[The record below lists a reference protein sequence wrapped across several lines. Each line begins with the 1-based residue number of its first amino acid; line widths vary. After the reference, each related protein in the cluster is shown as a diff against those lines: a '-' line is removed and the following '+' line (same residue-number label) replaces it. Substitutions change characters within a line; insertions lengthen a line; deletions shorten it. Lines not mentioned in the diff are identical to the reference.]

1 MNMKR
6 VSIFAGTVGGIALA
20 GSAFAGMN
28 GLSYDLTEQ
37 TGDGAVAGS
46 YSVRVYAEVDSGD
59 QLNAVF
65 GNSVYNLSM
74 TYHDGASAYQNN
86 LGGPTSQSINPA
98 FFPLA
103 PSLEWDSYV
112 TIGSLYNTGNALQ
125 SIGIDWASWDPD
137 GGDLFADNGTW
148 FITPADPQGEEVGGR
163 VLVAQF
169 TTFAGSGMYD
179 MTFTAGFQGKDGS
192 GETWQSGHSVS
203 ITNIPA
209 PGAIALLGLAG
220 FAGRRRRRA

>member
-37 TGDGAVAGS
+37 VGDGAVAGT
-46 YSVRVYAEVDSGD
+46 YSVRVYAELDAGNRLD
-59 QLNAVF
+59 AVY
-65 GNSVYNLSM
+65 GNSVHNLSI
-74 TYHDGASAYQNN
+74 TYHDGATGYQNS
-86 LGGPTSQSINPA
+86 LGGSTSQSINPA

-103 PSLEWDSYV
+103 ASLEWDSYV
-112 TIGSLYNTGNALQ
+112 TIGSLYNTDNALQ
-125 SIGIDWASWDPD
+125 NIGIDWAPWDPA

-148 FITPADPQGEEVGGR
+148 FITPADVQGEEVGGR

-169 TTFAGSGMYD
+169 TTYAGTGMYD
-179 MTFTAGFQGKDGS
+179 MTFTAGFQGKDAS
-192 GETWQSGHSVS
+192 DETWQDSHSVS

-220 FAGRRRRRA
+220 LAGRRRRRA